1 MTPDPVV
8 EEVRAGGRSLTARY
22 GNDVE
27 QPCFV
32 VLEERA
38 RAEPRESSIPVEV
51 IAGERSRTV
60 ECEPRP

>member
-22 GNDVE
+22 GNDVK

-38 RAEPRESSIPVEV
+38 RAEPRESPGARRHRETS
-51 IAGERSRTV
+51 
-60 ECEPRP
+60 